1 MTYRPHRN
9 HHDVSRRAQ
18 PDAGSPT
25 YAVCA
30 QEATRPGRTPNA
42 KVPESDAPTG
52 RKHGRTESH
61 GSRMPLLAA
70 ALSLILGLSL
80 IAYPSVSDLLAQA
93 ERDKVTSAQQQTVQR
108 IKTDEPEELTAQIEA
123 ARAYNV
129 RLAQGLTVVT
139 DPFDADE
146 ATQSDLEYLSTL
158 NVAGDGVMATLVI
171 PSIGVNL
178 PIYHT
183 VEEDVLQKGAGHMP
197 GTALP
202 VGGPSTH
209 SVLAGHTGLPA
220 TKIFDSLDQLQIG
233 DYFFIEVM
241 GETHA
246 YQVDKID
253 VVLPEQTDG
262 LAVVDGV
269 DLVTLVTCTPYG
281 VNSHRL
287 LVRGTRCEVPEGW
300 LDEDGSLSSDALSS
314 TEQRTSPEILKN
326 SLTGIAIGV
335 GAAGTGGMAA
345 LLASRLKRKRNRKR
359 NRRAKAVP
367 STDFVSR
374 YEYEG
379 HRSGAHNSHAPRSEG
394 AHFAPKSPDD
404 NKRRGRRGRR

>member
-1 MTYRPHRN
+1 MTHRPHRN
-9 HHDVSRRAQ
+9 HHDAPRATQ
-18 PDAGSPT
+18 PA
-25 YAVCA
+25 
-30 QEATRPGRTPNA
+30 
-42 KVPESDAPTG
+42 G
-52 RKHGRTESH
+52 RKHGRAESR

-70 ALSLILGLSL
+70 ALSLILGLAL
-80 IAYPSVSDLLAQA
+80 IAYPTVSDMLAQA
-93 ERDKVTSAQQQTVQR
+93 ERDKVTSTQQQTVQQ

-123 ARAYNV
+123 AQAYNA

-171 PSIGVNL
+171 PSIGANL

-183 VEEDVLQKGAGHMP
+183 VEDNVLQKGVGHMP

-262 LAVVDGV
+262 LAVVDGA

-287 LVRGTRCEVPEGW
+287 LVRGTRCEVPDGW
-300 LDEDGSLSSDALSS
+300 LSEDGSLSSDALSS
-314 TEQRTSPEILKN
+314 AEQRTSPEILKN
-326 SLTGIAIGV
+326 SLTGIAIGIGV
-335 GAAGTGGMAA
+335 TGAGGIAA
-345 LLASRLKRKRNRKR
+345 LLASRLKRRG
-359 NRRAKAVP
+359 RRRSGASA
-367 STDFVSR
+367 TAGFVSR
-374 YEYEG
+374 YEYED
-379 HRSGAHNSHAPRSEG
+379 HRGGAHTPRAPRGEG
-394 AHFAPKSPDD
+394 AHFAPKPPDGD
-404 NKRRGRRGRR
+404 GRRSSRGRR